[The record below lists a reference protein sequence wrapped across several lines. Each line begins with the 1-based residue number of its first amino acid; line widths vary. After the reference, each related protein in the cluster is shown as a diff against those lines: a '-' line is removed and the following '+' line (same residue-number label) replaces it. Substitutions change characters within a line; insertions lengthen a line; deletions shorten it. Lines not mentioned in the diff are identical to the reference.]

1 MKGNEKV
8 RSLMIVSGM
17 TLVLFAVQ
25 AVLGGRLLLHIESAV
40 QAMGLSALFALIYA
54 CVLGAFVWR
63 EKPNTR
69 TLLFVGIFMAVTMVA
84 RVSMLDFETAD
95 YRSFLKGWLDAFRS
109 GGFKTLAKG
118 VGDYN
123 LIYQYFL
130 LLITKVPLFELYLI
144 KYISVVFDY
153 ALAFVMMLA
162 AGRFGGEKAKLPVFL
177 TTMILPTVLVDG
189 ACWGQCD
196 SVYVFFIVLCLY
208 LLATDRPMRSAA
220 ALAVAFAFKLQTIF
234 FFPVVLLGL
243 LYKKYRMR
251 DAVVFFAAYVAT
263 MLPALIAGK
272 PFVEAISVYATQSMG
287 QYYDRLTYGAPNLY
301 MFFPMMEFSVG
312 QPFKWMRYLPGI
324 DAEAKN
330 PYINPD
336 LFPDLQH
343 AALYA
348 CVILTLVVVVYWM
361 IHWKEITPDMMLDL
375 AVFFAIFLP
384 FVMPKMHER
393 YFFMADLLSVL
404 YAVKYARRRYL
415 PLLVVGASFTSYCSY
430 LMRQVPIDQRV
441 SALMMLAA
449 LVIVSYDLLTRM
461 RSNRALLAKG
471 GEAV

>member
-1 MKGNEKV
+1 MKGNERA

-17 TLVLFAVQ
+17 TLAVFALQ
-25 AVLGGRLLLHIESAV
+25 TALIRGFLLHIEGMG
-40 QAMGLSALFALIYA
+40 QALGLSALFTLVYA
-54 CVLGAFVWR
+54 GVMGAFAVR
-63 EKPNTR
+63 EKPEAR
-69 TLLFVGIFMAVTMVA
+69 VLLFIGVFTAVTMIA

-95 YRSFLKGWLDAFRS
+95 YRSFLSGWLDAFRT
-109 GGFKTLAKG
+109 GGMKQLAEG

-130 LLITKVPLFELYLI
+130 LIITKVPLFELYLI

-153 ALAFVMMLA
+153 ALAYVMMLA

-196 SVYVFFIVLCLY
+196 SVYVFFVVLCLY
-208 LLATDRPMRSAA
+208 MLSTDRPVRSAA

-243 LYKKYRMR
+243 MHKRYKLRH
-251 DAVVFFAAYVAT
+251 AAVFFAAYVAT
-263 MLPALIAGK
+263 MIPALIAGK
-272 PFVEAISVYATQSMG
+272 PFMEAVSVYASQSMG

-324 DAEAKN
+324 DAQARN

-348 CVILTLVVVVYWM
+348 CVILTLIVVVYWLM
-361 IHWKEITPDMMLDL
+361 HWKEITPDMMLDL
-375 AVFFAIFLP
+375 AMFFAIFLP

-404 YAVKYARRRYL
+404 YAAKYARRRYL
-415 PLLVVGASFTSYCSY
+415 PLLVVGASMTSYCSY

-449 LVIVSYDLLTRM
+449 LAVVSHDLLARM
-461 RSNRALLAKG
+461 RRNRAQLAKG

>member
-1 MKGNEKV
+1 MKGNERA

-17 TLVLFAVQ
+17 TLAVFVLQ
-25 AVLGGRLLLHIESAV
+25 AVLMKGFLLHIEGLG
-40 QAMGLSALFALIYA
+40 QALGLSALFALVYA
-54 CVLGAFVWR
+54 GVMSAFALHEKPDRAALVFAGAFA
-63 EKPNTR
+63 
-69 TLLFVGIFMAVTMVA
+69 AVTMIA
-84 RVSMLDFETAD
+84 RISMLDFVTAD
-95 YRSFLKGWLDAFRS
+95 YRAFLSGWLEAFRT
-109 GGFKTLAKG
+109 GGFKTLAG
-118 VGDYN
+118 DVGDYN

-177 TTMILPTVLVDG
+177 TTMILPTILVDG

-196 SVYVFFIVLCLY
+196 SVYVFFVVLSLY
-208 LLATDRPMRSAA
+208 MLSTDRPARSAA

-243 LYKKYRMR
+243 MYKKYKLRH
-251 DAVVFFAAYVAT
+251 AGVFFAAYVAT
-263 MLPALIAGK
+263 MIPALIAGK
-272 PFVEAISVYATQSMG
+272 PFMEAISVYVSQSMG
-287 QYYDRLTYGAPNLY
+287 QYYDCLTYSAANLY
-301 MFFPMMEFSVG
+301 LFFPMMEFSAS
-312 QPFKWMRYLPGI
+312 QPFKWLRYLPGV
-324 DAEAKN
+324 DAEANN
-330 PYINPD
+330 PYINSD

-348 CVILTLVVVVYWM
+348 CVILTLIVVIYWL

-404 YAVKYARRRYL
+404 YAAKYARRRYL
-415 PLLVVGASFTSYCSY
+415 PLLVVGASMTSYCSY
-430 LMRQVPIDQRV
+430 LMRQVPVDLRV

-449 LVIVSYDLLTRM
+449 LVIVSHDLLARM
-461 RSNRALLAKG
+461 RVNRLQIAKG